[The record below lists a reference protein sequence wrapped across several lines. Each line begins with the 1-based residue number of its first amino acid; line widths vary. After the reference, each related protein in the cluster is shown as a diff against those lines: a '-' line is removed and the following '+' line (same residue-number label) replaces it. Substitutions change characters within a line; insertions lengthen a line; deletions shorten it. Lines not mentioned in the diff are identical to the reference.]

1 VRGSSKYPRRR
12 SLRCVTLGTQIPNQQ
27 SQGISFRPLCVLCV
41 LCGQPNSSK
50 PNNTKT
56 MSKSQFVTS
65 APEITPLISGQ
76 PIAATR
82 KKFSTGSVGYNLNGK
97 VTLADGTRLQ
107 VTGNAIVIGSK
118 DWSE

>member
-1 VRGSSKYPRRR
+1 MSSV
-12 SLRCVTLGTQIPNQQ
+12 SSVVNPN
-27 SQGISFRPLCVLCV
+27 
-41 LCGQPNSSK
+41 SK

>member
-1 VRGSSKYPRRR
+1 VAAR
-12 SLRCVTLGTQIPNQQ
+12 SGYSPCGK
-27 SQGISFRPLCVLCV
+27 PLSAARHSTARH
-41 LCGQPNSSK
+41 PSSK

-56 MSKSQFVTS
+56 MSKSQFITK
-65 APEITPLISGQ
+65 APEIAPLISGQ
-76 PIAATR
+76 SIAATA

-118 DWSE
+118 EWSE

>member
-1 VRGSSKYPRRR
+1 MPFDSLAPARLAPSGPTFGCSTSRLPRR
-12 SLRCVTLGTQIPNQQ
+12 SV
-27 SQGISFRPLCVLCV
+27 VV
-41 LCGQPNSSK
+41 K
-50 PNNTKT
+50 PNNKPNKT

>member
-1 VRGSSKYPRRR
+1 MLNTDHPVDNAIRRVNKYRIFFLHSVSSV
-12 SLRCVTLGTQIPNQQ
+12 SSVVNPN
-27 SQGISFRPLCVLCV
+27 
-41 LCGQPNSSK
+41 SK
-50 PNNTKT
+50 PNNNKT

-65 APEITPLISGQ
+65 APEISPLISGQ

-118 DWSE
+118 EWSE